1 MDRDYEQP
9 LDVAALARIALLAL
23 RRRAASSGPG
33 RETVVSEKRGPI
45 PFPRVVIMFTDI
57 TITPMYVTDQDAA
70 LAFYRDKLGF
80 VVDTD
85 GTDMAIRDRF
95 GNQIRVTQ
103 RSGE

>member
-1 MDRDYEQP
+1 
-9 LDVAALARIALLAL
+9 
-23 RRRAASSGPG
+23 
-33 RETVVSEKRGPI
+33 
-45 PFPRVVIMFTDI
+45 MFTDV

-70 LAFYRDKLGF
+70 LAFYRDELGF